1 MGFFKKL
8 FGINNTTVED
18 NNEQLDENDI
28 QLEEQNIDSESD
40 STDEEFEVIV
50 NEDNEVETVE
60 LVDSDIQEDN
70 QENVVD
76 SQCEKKSIKEIFE
89 EASEFMEKN
98 EQATYKCNVPEI
110 EHVSDLTENIGII
123 NNEVVVEH
131 VENPF
136 IKGENIVLDVDTNV
150 NDDNVEINVEVDVN
164 INVLETEV
172 QETEVQE
179 TEEETLVVSEQFINE
194 NTLTNEL
201 DYVSEDDLS
210 ELESEVDENEVEE
223 SEVDENEDGEELEK
237 QAEQPE
243 KKSFFAKLKEG
254 VKKTRDSIFGNLN
267 AVFNMFTV
275 VDEEL
280 FEELEEALILAD
292 MGVDTSLYII
302 NELRKQ
308 VKRKGI
314 TEVYQVKETLIE
326 IISEILNKDETELVI
341 KPQTVILVI
350 GVNGAG
356 KTTTIGKLTH
366 NLMNDGLSVTVAAA
380 DTFRAAAI
388 EQLQVW
394 AERSGAHLIRKEEG
408 SDPASVVFDACQSA
422 KSRNTDV
429 LIIDTAGRLQ
439 NKKNLMEE
447 LKKINRIIEREFENA
462 NKEVFLVL
470 DSTTG
475 QNAMQQ
481 AKLFNETADIT
492 GLILTKLDGTAKGGV
507 IVSIKNELNVPV
519 RYVGLGEKINDLE
532 RFDSKQFAKAMFE

>member
-8 FGINNTTVED
+8 FGKSD
-18 NNEQLDENDI
+18 YSA
-28 QLEEQNIDSESD
+28 EQNAELLGENERHLDLEVDEDDDGAEKVDDSED
-40 STDEEFEVIV
+40 DIEVIV
-50 NEDNEVETVE
+50 NEITLEETIE
-60 LVDSDIQEDN
+60 LLDDVKEAQSAIPEP
-70 QENVVD
+70 VH
-76 SQCEKKSIKEIFE
+76 EKKSIKEIVE
-89 EASEFMEKN
+89 DVTEFIEKT
-98 EQATYKCNVPEI
+98 EQATQECNEPEI
-110 EHVSDLTENIGII
+110 KEVTDLIENIGII

-131 VENPF
+131 TANPHIVHGTIVFEDVVESNED
-136 IKGENIVLDVDTNV
+136 IINEDKSDVGKIADI
-150 NDDNVEINVEVDVN
+150 NDDNNASNDNSDLNDI
-164 INVLETEV
+164 ETEV
-172 QETEVQE
+172 ETEVE
-179 TEEETLVVSEQFINE
+179 TETNFDSE
-194 NTLTNEL
+194 
-201 DYVSEDDLS
+201 SEDQAKT
-210 ELESEVDENEVEE
+210 EHIENCEGSLEVELPVTDVE
-223 SEVDENEDGEELEK
+223 PS
-237 QAEQPE
+237 
-243 KKSFFAKLKEG
+243 KKSFFTKLKEG

-267 AVFNMFTV
+267 AVFNMFTT

-292 MGVDTSLYII
+292 MGVDTSLFII

-314 TEVYQVKETLIE
+314 TEVHQVKDTLIE
-326 IISEILNKDETELVI
+326 IISEILTKDDNELVI

-366 NLMNDGLSVTVAAA
+366 NLMSEGLSVTVAAA

-388 EQLQVW
+388 DQLQVW
-394 AERSGAHLIRKEEG
+394 AERSNAHFIRKEEG

-422 KSRNTDV
+422 KSRGTDV

-447 LKKINRIIEREFENA
+447 LKKINRIIEREFEDA
-462 NKEVFLVL
+462 HKEVFLVL

-492 GLILTKLDGTAKGGV
+492 GLVLTKLDGTAKGGV

-532 RFDSKQFAKAMFE
+532 KFDSKQFAKAMFE